1 MPKPDVP
8 LRQYAWVVKLRPG
21 GRRVVRRAGRNGAE
35 PRRRRLFGRGVG
47 HSYQCPALTACDLDT
62 QPGRPC
68 ACQSTAR
75 GGPSKTSTP
84 AGCRPRSAGL
94 WGTKVLHRRH
104 LVVEGMGDQGRV
116 GTNHP

>member
-62 QPGRPC
+62 QPGRLVLARVQLGVVLPRP
-68 ACQSTAR
+68 ALQQGAVHDQLGYGVQRSST
-75 GGPSKTSTP
+75 
-84 AGCRPRSAGL
+84 
-94 WGTKVLHRRH
+94 
-104 LVVEGMGDQGRV
+104 V
-116 GTNHP
+116 GTWSLRAWAIRGV